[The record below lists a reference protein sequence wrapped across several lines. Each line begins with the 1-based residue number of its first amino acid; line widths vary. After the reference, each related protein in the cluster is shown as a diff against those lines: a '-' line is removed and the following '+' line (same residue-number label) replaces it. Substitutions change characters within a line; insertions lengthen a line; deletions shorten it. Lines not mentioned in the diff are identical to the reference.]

1 MSLLL
6 LLVAMLVAA
15 TGLSAWPLALVAPLA
30 LLEGAFFMSRLRGYN
45 RAALR
50 ERPDD
55 MRRVGDD
62 DRERGNSALR
72 ASGLHSWMR
81 GGRG

>member
-6 LLVAMLVAA
+6 LLIAMFAAA
-15 TGLSAWPLALVAPLA
+15 TGLSAWPLALVARLA
-30 LLEGAFFMSRLRGYN
+30 LLEGAFFMSRLRGDN
-45 RAALR
+45 RAAMLA
-50 ERPDD
+50 RPDD

-72 ASGLHSWMR
+72 GSGLHSWMR